1 MDERDTVGIHAKTY
15 IITVHLQ
22 KLDGKRLLALH
33 EEGEGVAT
41 SGEIRLVS
49 KELKNIVGNI
59 THELI
64 TVQLVDRVA
73 IHDSS
78 LACNLT
84 K

>member
-1 MDERDTVGIHAKTY
+1 MDEKDEEEIKAKTY
-15 IITVHLQ
+15 IITIHLQ

-33 EEGEGVAT
+33 EEGKGVAT
-41 SGEIRLVS
+41 SGKIRLIS
-49 KELKNIVGNI
+49 KELENIIGNI

-64 TVQLVDRVA
+64 TVQLVDRIA
-73 IHDSS
+73 THDSP